1 MHMTIA
7 AMLQDHRILKCDQVL
22 LLDGPQLET
31 HLLSFLHLG
40 EADHHKVAHA
50 VQEIL
55 LVNHDD
61 DWNAAMVDETATEAL
76 TKKRNQQR
84 DHDSRNASIAPP

>member
-7 AMLQDHRILKCDQVL
+7 AMLQDHRILKCDQML

-40 EADHHKVAHA
+40 EADHHKIAHA

-61 DWNAAMVDETATEAL
+61 DWNAARVDGMSTGRL
-76 TKKRNQQR
+76 MKRGCWR
-84 DHDSRNASIAPP
+84 KV